1 MRATEVF
8 VIAGLAASLAGCE
21 TLGPP
26 GPAAPG
32 SWWPTPATS
41 WTVRNPA
48 DVRYYPSDESVR
60 LGLEHFKRGLYGL
73 AASYFLEATER
84 SPRDATAWLGLAASY
99 DRLGR
104 FDVADHAYDRAVALL
119 GETPEILNDR
129 GYSCMLRSDFVC
141 ARNYLSRAYELAP
154 NNPYVLN
161 NLKLLAASDTSV
173 KRNPFVPLV
182 PFTP

>member
-32 SWWPTPATS
+32 SWWPTPTTS
-41 WTVRNPA
+41 WTVQNPA

-129 GYSCMLRSDFVC
+129 GYSCMLRSDFAC